1 MPNQENM
8 SNLFTN
14 IKKYLWVGVASML
27 ALSACQPTSKQR
39 TVSVS
44 ILPQKYF
51 IEKIAGD
58 YLKVNVMVPPGM
70 NPATCDL
77 STEQLKKL
85 YDSDLCFTIGYLPFE
100 LTHLYPV
107 LEQRQDIRTINHS
120 EGLPL
125 LAGSCSHSGE
135 GHHHGGVDPHIWL
148 SPKYAAGMAN
158 TVYLALSEQ
167 YPEQAE
173 TFRHNYESLSREI
186 DSVAQKVATALEGKQ
201 GGVFLIYH
209 PVLTYF
215 AADYDLK
222 QIAIEDEGKEPNPA
236 HLKATIDLAKE
247 KNIHIVFIQNQFDTN
262 NARSIAQEIQ
272 GKVIPIDPLAEN
284 WTQEMCRLID
294 LLKEN
299 L

>member
-1 MPNQENM
+1 M

-14 IKKYLWVGVASML
+14 IKKYLWVGMASVL

-173 TFRHNYESLSREI
+173 TFQHN
-186 DSVAQKVATALEGKQ
+186 
-201 GGVFLIYH
+201 
-209 PVLTYF
+209 
-215 AADYDLK
+215 
-222 QIAIEDEGKEPNPA
+222 
-236 HLKATIDLAKE
+236 
-247 KNIHIVFIQNQFDTN
+247 
-262 NARSIAQEIQ
+262 
-272 GKVIPIDPLAEN
+272 
-284 WTQEMCRLID
+284 
-294 LLKEN
+294 
-299 L
+299 

>member
-1 MPNQENM
+1 M

-158 TVYLALSEQ
+158 TVYRALSEQ

-186 DSVAQKVATALEGKQ
+186 DSVAQKAATALEGKK

-215 AADYDLK
+215 AADYGLE

-247 KNIHIVFIQNQFDTN
+247 KKIHIVFIQNQFDTN

-284 WTQEMCRLID
+284 WTQEMCRLIN